1 MLYTRLDSTS
11 MQIREIHKININKV
25 YVIGISC
32 SIDHSGINQ
41 MLIREEPVW
50 SAIIMEYQ

>member
-11 MQIREIHKININKV
+11 MQIREIHKINIKV